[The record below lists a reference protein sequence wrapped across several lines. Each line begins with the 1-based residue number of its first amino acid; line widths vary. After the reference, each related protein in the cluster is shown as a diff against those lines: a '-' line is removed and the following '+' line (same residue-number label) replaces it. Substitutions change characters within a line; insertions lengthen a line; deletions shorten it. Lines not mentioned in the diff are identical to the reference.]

1 MDFIRLEAQLK
12 ERLDLPYSWGRK
24 QSNEWD
30 SKTNFIYTTYSFR
43 KLLEITA
50 NFDID
55 EKNYTFNRWYNFW
68 SAIAIEKLFSLHQN
82 VTPNINKYDKLID
95 FSINNISFD
104 HKTTVFPQGFNK
116 TIDYAKQNPL
126 ELITWL
132 YLNQSQEGRKHLKNR
147 LFIVII
153 DKNNEHWKLKS
164 EIALIKTQIDIYV
177 ENFAEQKLISLT
189 IENQKI
195 LSDIIW
201 VAN

>member
-1 MDFIRLEAQLK
+1 LK
-12 ERLDLPYSWGRK
+12 PNLKRA
-24 QSNEWD
+24 
-30 SKTNFIYTTYSFR
+30 TYSFR